1 MTLGLR
7 FKLHKNIR
15 IKLQRLLE
23 FENTVS
29 LHFESWSPYALGLV
43 MDFQPNMYTFNCISG
58 YISNMKLS

>member
-23 FENTVS
+23 FESTAS
-29 LHFESWSPYALGLV
+29 LHWFHFESWSPYALGLV

-58 YISNMKLS
+58 YISI